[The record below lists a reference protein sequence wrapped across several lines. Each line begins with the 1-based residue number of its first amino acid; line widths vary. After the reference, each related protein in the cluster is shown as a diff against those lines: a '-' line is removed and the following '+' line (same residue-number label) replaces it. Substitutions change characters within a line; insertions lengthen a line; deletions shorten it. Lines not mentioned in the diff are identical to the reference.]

1 MTMSILNC
9 KGGPTGAGEK
19 EERKRRE
26 RKREKE
32 REKEREGEGEKEQ
45 LAIGSTNFHTM
56 TKCCM

>member
-1 MTMSILNC
+1 MTVSILNC

-26 RKREKE
+26 RERKRE
-32 REKEREGEGEKEQ
+32 RGGEKEQ

>member
-1 MTMSILNC
+1 MTVSILNC

-26 RKREKE
+26 KE
-32 REKEREGEGEKEQ
+32 REREREREREKKEQ